1 MLKAPNGVVTLDFDP
16 VAAGEPE
23 GIIPRAV
30 KFLFQSRD
38 KLADLDWQF
47 EFKASFI
54 EVYNEEIYDLLGER
68 KKLDIENILAVTDL
82 TRSTAATKCNEQ
94 SSRSHA
100 VFELA
105 IQGHNTTSGSSRH
118 ACLHLVDLA
127 GSERVKESGS
137 EGRLERLKSV
147 SLFQNQQIPY
157 RNSKLTM
164 ILRDSLE
171 AGNSK
176 TMVIV
181 TLNPAVTQIP
191 EAKCSLEFAQ
201 QAVRRLLKGDPVSM
215 EWCRSKEEKMQLL
228 DAAIDIVDGSV
239 ILAVV
244 LFLKSTLMNSLFR
257 DLLLRRSQAA
267 DEHVAYLK
275 ATRECDELAT
285 TLFALGRNADAAM
298 VEFSA
303 AIRHQVPEQK
313 VQAFKKCVRSGFSD
327 PMLVADAAIIADYQS
342 KNAIFTAFPKNA
354 SFVGKPVIATYYYC
368 CLYHYDDPL

>member
-1 MLKAPNGVVTLDFDP
+1 MIWEV
-16 VAAGEPE
+16 GEGEYVYSLVYEEWTSSIGQVFAEVSSHDSEGESE

-68 KKLDIENILAVTDL
+68 KKLDVKIGSGNTSINGMKYNEINAVDDLRENANFSQIENILAVTDL

-137 EGRLERLKSV
+137 EGDRFKEMTYINSALSNL
-147 SLFQNQQIPY
+147 QNCIRCQLNKNQHIPY

-164 ILRDSLE
+164 ILRDSLG

-191 EAKCSLEFAQ
+191 ETKRSLEFAQ
-201 QAVRRLLKGDPVSM
+201 QMSM
-215 EWCRSKEEKMQLL
+215 TKIGYAKKQ
-228 DAAIDIVDGSV
+228 
-239 ILAVV
+239 
-244 LFLKSTLMNSLFR
+244 
-257 DLLLRRSQAA
+257 
-267 DEHVAYLK
+267 
-275 ATRECDELAT
+275 
-285 TLFALGRNADAAM
+285 
-298 VEFSA
+298 
-303 AIRHQVPEQK
+303 EQ
-313 VQAFKKCVRSGFSD
+313 
-327 PMLVADAAIIADYQS
+327 
-342 KNAIFTAFPKNA
+342 
-354 SFVGKPVIATYYYC
+354 
-368 CLYHYDDPL
+368 